1 MWLVESGLVE
11 SGEWLVEGSGSR
23 EAPYDLLHFLND
35 CAEINKM
42 LNVPIQK
49 LSTIHYSLFT

>member
-1 MWLVESGLVE
+1 MTWLHYLK
-11 SGEWLVEGSGSR
+11 
-23 EAPYDLLHFLND
+23 N

-49 LSTIHYSLFT
+49 LSTIHYSLSRPPPPTTGRIIRE